1 MYDVSHGMSIPHL
14 GKADQYAEEVN
25 RNVFLRHLVLT
36 SRPRI
41 RMSYS
46 RCTFVQAW
54 ELKIHECRMFE
65 LQHFDSLAW

>member
-1 MYDVSHGMSIPHL
+1 MYDVSHGMSIR
-14 GKADQYAEEVN
+14 DQEMVYLYEEEVY
-25 RNVFLRHLVLT
+25 RNAFLKHLVLT

-41 RMSYS
+41 RMSYP